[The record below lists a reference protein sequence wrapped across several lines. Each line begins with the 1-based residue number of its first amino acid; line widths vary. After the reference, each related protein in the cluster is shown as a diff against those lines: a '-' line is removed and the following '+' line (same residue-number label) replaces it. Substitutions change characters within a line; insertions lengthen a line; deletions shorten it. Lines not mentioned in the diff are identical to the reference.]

1 MVHTTYI
8 RKRREGRKGKKQ
20 QTKREENERKTK
32 ETETKTKENER
43 KRKKTN
49 ENERKRKP
57 KQILRSGR
65 RPSPEGITLLF
76 AGTISRMIC
85 PVHGQTEGRHDNTRR
100 KTRQDNKRRGQGHR
114 ATKKKQN
121 KIISAF
127 MCPAGGPRTTQVT
140 QMKAETKSQKNIIIK
155 KQNKRSQTKQNQ
167 IVGVRV
173 TAGRSLTL
181 LIDR

>member
-1 MVHTTYI
+1 MDKQKDGTITPDGRQDKTI
-8 RKRREGRKGKKQ
+8 REEGRG
-20 QTKREENERKTK
+20 
-32 ETETKTKENER
+32 TEL
-43 KRKKTN
+43 
-49 ENERKRKP
+49 
-57 KQILRSGR
+57 Q
-65 RPSPEGITLLF
+65 
-76 AGTISRMIC
+76 
-85 PVHGQTEGRHDNTRR
+85 
-100 KTRQDNKRRGQGHR
+100 
-114 ATKKKQN
+114 KKKQN